1 MAYNDMVLCAD
12 LMKKGLRNLYVAEA
26 LFFHLESRTRGNLDD
41 PVKQLRE
48 ANEAARARAL
58 HPDLFADDPHYSPN
72 LSLDAPYVP
81 AVPPRRWA
89 PWDAGSDQQPPAS

>member
-1 MAYNDMVLCAD
+1 
-12 LMKKGLRNLYVAEA
+12 MKKGYRNLYVAEA

-48 ANEAARARAL
+48 ANEAARARTL

-72 LSLDAPYVP
+72 LSLDAPYAP
-81 AVPPRRWA
+81 AVPPRRRA
-89 PWDAGSDQQPPAS
+89 PWDSGLDLSAPTA